1 MPFRNNLFKVFL
13 IIIFSLYGCSNNS
26 QNSEIPQPVIPVIPD
41 TFDFCPK
48 NSPSAY
54 DDYTLLWSDE
64 FSGDQL
70 DQNVWNFMYG
80 DGSAYGI
87 PGWGNN
93 EEQVYGDADD
103 NVYVADGCLFI
114 IPTFSDDGYASARL
128 NSSNN
133 QLFQFGRI
141 DVSFSVPE
149 ITGVWPA
156 LWFLPEYYRYGGWPR
171 SGEIDLMETVNLKS
185 DELLTTI
192 HYGHDYHR
200 YIGTTTRLNQLTKL
214 TNPDDHNVLSLVWD
228 DAGFEWLLNG
238 SRVYQLKYANL
249 EALNPNP
256 FLEEFHMLIN
266 VAVGGNLPGN
276 PNSDEYCRRRE
287 NCPDVKKL
295 VVDYVAYYQK
305 ND

>member
-1 MPFRNNLFKVFL
+1 MPSKNNALRVFL

-26 QNSEIPQPVIPVIPD
+26 QNSEIPQPVVPVVPD

-48 NSPSAY
+48 KSPNTY
-54 DDYTLLWSDE
+54 EDYTLLWTDE
-64 FSGDQL
+64 FSSDQL
-70 DQNVWNFMYG
+70 DQTVWNYMYG

-93 EEQVYGDADD
+93 EEQIYGDSDQ
-103 NVYVADGCLFI
+103 NVYVVDGCLFI
-114 IPTFSDDGYASARL
+114 IPTFSDDGYSSARL

-171 SGEIDLMETVNLKS
+171 SGEIDLMETANLRS
-185 DELLTTI
+185 DQLVTTI

-200 YIGTTTRLNQLTKL
+200 YVGTTTRLNQLTKL
-214 TNPDDHNVLSLVWD
+214 TNPDDHNVLSLIWD
-228 DAGFEWLLNG
+228 EAGFEWLLNG
-238 SRVYQLKYANL
+238 SRVYQLKYDNL
-249 EALNPNP
+249 DALTQSI
-256 FLEEFHMLIN
+256 L
-266 VAVGGNLPGN
+266 
-276 PNSDEYCRRRE
+276 RRISH
-287 NCPDVKKL
+287 
-295 VVDYVAYYQK
+295 AH
-305 ND
+305 